1 MTSRLMDCLSCTSNS
16 KDFKKHV
23 LQVNFSQVFTSYY
36 FPTNAIIIGF
46 LGRLQYAAYLS
57 QYEQALTHSCEGSFI
72 YGFFTIQG

>member
-23 LQVNFSQVFTSYY
+23 LQVNFSQVFASYY
-36 FPTNAIIIGF
+36 FPTNVIIIGF

-57 QYEQALTHSCEGSFI
+57 
-72 YGFFTIQG
+72 